1 MDNLVFIAPQPD
13 LLPKYLALVYPL
25 QLEVW
30 ICVVVSVLIFS
41 LLFCAI
47 AKVEELPGRATK
59 KISQSLTLE
68 EINVCVFLEYI
79 W

>member
-13 LLPKYLALVYPL
+13 LLPKYMALVYPL

-47 AKVEELPGRATK
+47 AKVEELPGTK
-59 KISQSLTLE
+59 NIIRSLTLE